1 MTTSM
6 IIFLMWTLSIILI
19 VVLCMLPGRKKRES
33 LRHAHYKFAASILQQ
48 GWGYFV
54 YCAEEDKVIQTDNIE
69 EHFGNQ
75 DHANL
80 DSLCNAV
87 DAQYSK
93 MFREFLLSPQT
104 GKTQHS
110 VIIRAQNGKMV
121 ECSLSPC
128 QWKDTPAFI
137 CVVREV
143 STAYSHMQSKSK
155 ENEALKIEGHWHS
168 TLLNHVE
175 FPMWV
180 RNQDLSIQ
188 YCNLAYMMLA
198 EESDS
203 ALSSESMPEI
213 FSGMKELSVRAQKAK
228 TTQTQRFSL
237 VLDTKRYL
245 YEVTEIYS
253 SSGRNMVG
261 YAKDITHLKSVE
273 TELEKQLTTLEDV
286 LDSSSSAMTIYDSD
300 GKLQFYNQAYV
311 RMWGLEESFLLRHP
325 TFAETLEQ
333 LRELRKL
340 PEQINFPVFKEQR
353 LKIFSESN
361 EPHEELFYLPDGRTI
376 RNVTIPHSRGG
387 ILFIYEDVTDR
398 LALERSYNTSIAVQ
412 RETLDNLHEGVAV
425 FAENGKLQLKNPVF
439 SGLWGL
445 DEKSFPIGTHISEFL
460 ENTKHFYAV
469 PDWKSFK
476 ASFIAKLQS
485 RTLQTSRV
493 ERTDGAVLDYS
504 AVPLPD
510 GGVLLTYTDMTATTL
525 VERSLREKNDALE
538 AGDKLKTE
546 FLANMSYELRSPL
559 TSISGFAE
567 MLLQQYVGDF
577 NETQKEY
584 IEGIYKSSQHLMHLI
599 NDILDLSSI
608 EAGYMTLNMREFDI
622 RTMLNVM
629 VTLLAERLKEQK
641 LKAVVQVED
650 DIGKMKADETR
661 IRQVLFHLLSNAV
674 KYSDSAGDIV
684 LGAKRTEDGVEFW
697 VEDTGIGISEEE
709 QKAVFEKFYRGNAG
723 IRKSGTGLGLS
734 MVKNFIELHGG
745 KVKLESTLGEG
756 TKVSCHIPDNLPAV
770 IKSEAVATD
779 SSLSTYELEGNPT
792 LH

>member
-1 MTTSM
+1 
-6 IIFLMWTLSIILI
+6 
-19 VVLCMLPGRKKRES
+19 MLPGRRKREL
-33 LRHAHYKFAASILQQ
+33 LRHSRYKFASSILQQ

-54 YCAEEDKVIQTDNIE
+54 YCAEEDKVIYIDNIE
-69 EHFGNQ
+69 EHFGQ
-75 DHANL
+75 TSFSTIEALYDT
-80 DSLCNAV
+80 V
-87 DAQYSK
+87 DTQYRAK
-93 MFREFLLSPQT
+93 FKNFLLSPKK
-104 GKTQHS
+104 GKMQHS
-110 VIIRAQNGKMV
+110 IIIRVQQGRMI
-121 ECSLSPC
+121 ECNLSAC
-128 QWKDTPAFI
+128 QWDHTPAFM

-143 STAYSHMQSKSK
+143 SSAYNQMQSKVK
-155 ENEALKIEGHWHS
+155 ENDSLKIENHWHS

-180 RNQDLSIQ
+180 RHADLSIQ

-198 EESDS
+198 EENDS
-203 ALSSESMPEI
+203 ALGADSMPEI
-213 FSGMKELSVRAQKAK
+213 FSGMRELSTRAQKAK

-237 VLDTKRYL
+237 VLDGKRYL

-325 TFAETLEQ
+325 TFAETLEM

-353 LKIFSESN
+353 LKIFTESN
-361 EPHEELFYLPDGRTI
+361 EPHEELFYLPDDRTI

-425 FAENGKLQLKNPVF
+425 FAENGKLRLKNPVF

-445 DEKSFPIGTHISEFL
+445 DEISFPIGTHISEFL
-460 ENTKHFYAV
+460 ENTKHFYNV
-469 PDWKSFK
+469 VHWDNFKS
-476 ASFIAKLQS
+476 SFIAKLQS
-485 RTLQTSRV
+485 RSLQTSRV

-538 AGDKLKTE
+538 AGDKLKSE

-567 MLLQQYVGDF
+567 MLLQQYVGEF
-577 NETQKEY
+577 NDMQKEY

-622 RTMLNVM
+622 RNMLNVM
-629 VTLLAERLKEQK
+629 VSLLSERLKEQQ
-641 LKAVVQVED
+641 LQAVVQVPD
-650 DIGKMKADETR
+650 DVGKIKADETR
-661 IRQVLFHLLSNAV
+661 IRQILFHLLSNAV
-674 KYSDSAGDIV
+674 KYSDSSGDIM
-684 LGAKRTEDGVEFW
+684 LGARRTHDGVEFW
-697 VEDTGIGISEEE
+697 VEDTGVGISEDE
-709 QKAVFEKFYRGNAG
+709 QQDVFEKFYRGNAG

-745 KVKLESTLGEG
+745 NVTLQSSIGKGTRVTCFIPNHITATVKKDSVL
-756 TKVSCHIPDNLPAV
+756 
-770 IKSEAVATD
+770 TD
-779 SSLSTYELEGNPT
+779 SSLSVYELEGTPT
-792 LH
+792 VH

>member
-1 MTTSM
+1 MTISL
-6 IIFLMWTLSIILI
+6 IVFVMWVMSII
-19 VVLCMLPGRKKRES
+19 VVLLCMLPSHRKRELLS
-33 LRHAHYKFAASILQQ
+33 HSHYKFASNILHQ
-48 GWGYFV
+48 GWGYIV
-54 YCAEEDKVIQTDNIE
+54 YSAEDSRIIYND
-69 EHFGNQ
+69 
-75 DHANL
+75 NL
-80 DSLCNAV
+80 DGYFTRGQLKHIDLLCEAV
-87 DAQYSK
+87 DVQYRTIFK
-93 MFREFLLSPQT
+93 NFLMLPSTEARHDASVMVRLMDGSMIECNLSSCVWN
-104 GKTQHS
+104 H
-110 VIIRAQNGKMV
+110 V
-121 ECSLSPC
+121 
-128 QWKDTPAFI
+128 PAFM
-137 CVVREV
+137 CVIRNV

-155 ENEALKIEGHWHS
+155 ENDALKAETHWHS

-180 RNQDLSIQ
+180 RSEDLSIQ

-203 ALSSESMPEI
+203 ALGSESMPEL
-213 FSGMKELSVRAQKAK
+213 FSGMKELSLRAQKAK
-228 TTQTQRFSL
+228 TNQSQRFSL
-237 VLDTKRYL
+237 VLGGKRFL

-273 TELEKQLTTLEDV
+273 IELEKQLTTLEDV
-286 LDSSSSAMTIYDSD
+286 LDSSSSAMTIYDSES
-300 GKLQFYNQAYV
+300 KLQFYNQAYV
-311 RMWGLEESFLLRHP
+311 RMWGMEESFLVRHP
-325 TFAETLEQ
+325 TFAETLEY

-340 PEQINFPVFKEQR
+340 PEQINFPVFKQQR

-361 EPHEELFYLPDGRTI
+361 EPHEEIFYLPDGRTI

-387 ILFIYEDVTDR
+387 ILFIDEDVTDR

-439 SGLWGL
+439 SSIWGL
-445 DEKSFPIGTHISEFL
+445 SEKSFPIGTHVAEFM
-460 ENTKHFYAV
+460 ESTKHLYHV
-469 PDWKSFK
+469 TDWKNFK

-485 RTLQTSRV
+485 RKLHTSRI

-510 GGVLLTYTDMTATTL
+510 GGVLLTFIDMTAATL

-538 AGDKLKTE
+538 AGDKLKRE

-567 MLLQQYVGDF
+567 MLLQQYVGEF
-577 NETQKEY
+577 NPIQKEY
-584 IEGIYKSSQHLMHLI
+584 IEGIFKSSQDLMRLI

-608 EAGYMTLNMREFDI
+608 EAGYMTLNMREFDAKHVLHATI
-622 RTMLNVM
+622 LS
-629 VTLLAERLKEQK
+629 LAEK
-641 LKAVVQVED
+641 LKDKKIVARIEVADNVGT
-650 DIGKMKADETR
+650 IKADETR
-661 IRQVLFHLLSNAV
+661 IRQALTHLLSNAA
-674 KYSDSAGDIV
+674 KYSNSQEDII
-684 LGAKRTEDGVEFW
+684 LGANRVQDGVNFW
-697 VEDTGIGISEEE
+697 VKDTGIGIAEEE
-709 QKAVFEKFYRGNAG
+709 QKAVFKKFYRGNAG

-745 KVKLESTLGEG
+745 HVTLESVLGKG
-756 TKVSCHIPDNLPAV
+756 TTVTCFIPNTLPAV
-770 IKSEAVATD
+770 PEATPSAKDVITHG
-779 SSLSTYELEGNPT
+779 YELEGSPT